1 MLNLYEEY
9 ESQEEREGAVMLEQ
23 ANIQMDRALLA
34 LETCDAM
41 KNLSMREAECKLV
54 MESGDACDLI
64 DYYEEATEDDAKKE
78 KGLIQRAWEAILNL
92 IKTIKE
98 KLFGAAKKKA
108 DPNEEIEVDES
119 FLDRHKKL
127 AACVDTIK
135 KFFAHPVGKI
145 VGLLVATTSAVG
157 IFLAVKSV
165 GRTKKLKGSQ
175 VNTIVDADEKAL
187 GTIQAGIKQMVG
199 KAIDKVKEGQSI
211 ISKVVTAIED
221 HIKEAYQ
228 CIKTK
233 TGIKKVTNA
242 DENVTESAEDD
253 NLLDDM
259 YAEDAGDLSDIAE
272 LLSTL

>member
-127 AACVDTIK
+127 AACVDMIK
-135 KFFAHPVGKI
+135 KFFTHPVGNI

-199 KAIDKVKEGQSI
+199 KAVDKIKEGQSI

-233 TGIKKVTNA
+233 TSIKKVTNA
-242 DENVTESAEDD
+242 DENIEESAEDD
-253 NLLDDM
+253 DLLDDM
-259 YAEDAGDLSDIAE
+259 YAEDAGDLSDIAK